1 MFILFSFFYFHLHT
15 TPGFL
20 SPNLTSHSSYILTP
34 FINGLWN
41 PHYAANKQTNKSLS
55 FQFILWHFST
65 SCFNW
70 TLFICRTIT
79 ACLKLML
86 FIHPHISYLWFTKW
100 EFSIL
105 LILQADSYNYSSS
118 LWKFPCSFGAQDI
131 WLLTKYTN
139 HSPSSLGDLNTSLCV
154 SPNNKSYHC
163 LLGYFNIHIMAQPA
177 FHKHNPSTL
186 SSVNLG
192 T

>member
-20 SPNLTSHSSYILTP
+20 SPNLTSHSSYVLTP
-34 FINGLWN
+34 FNCETPIMQ
-41 PHYAANKQTNKSLS
+41 QTNKSLS
-55 FQFILWHFST
+55 FQFILWNFST

-86 FIHPHISYLWFTKW
+86 LIHPHISYLWFMKW
-100 EFSIL
+100 EFSIF
-105 LILQADSYNYSSS
+105 ILQADSYHYSNS
-118 LWKFPCSFGAQDI
+118 LWKLPCSFGAQDI

-139 HSPSSLGDLNTSLCV
+139 HSPLSPGDLNTSLCV
-154 SPNNKSYHC
+154 SPNIKSYYC
-163 LLGYFNIHIMAQPA
+163 FLGYFNIHIMAQPEL
-177 FHKHNPSTL
+177 HKHNPSTL

>member
-20 SPNLTSHSSYILTP
+20 SPNLNSQSSYVLTP
-34 FINGLWN
+34 FNYGLWN
-41 PHYAANKQTNKSLS
+41 PHCAANKQIS
-55 FQFILWHFST
+55 FFSFILWNFST

-86 FIHPHISYLWFTKW
+86 LIYPHISYLWFTKW

-105 LILQADSYNYSSS
+105 IPQADSYHYSDS
-118 LWKFPCSFGAQDI
+118 LWKLPCSFGAQDI
-131 WLLTKYTN
+131 WLLTRYTN
-139 HSPSSLGDLNTSLCV
+139 HSPSSPGDLNTSLCV
-154 SPNNKSYHC
+154 SPNIKSYHC
-163 LLGYFNIHIMAQPA
+163 VLGYFNSHIMAQWA
-177 FHKHNPSTL
+177 LHKHNPSTL